1 MNLQAINNLAEDP
14 GNAPWPI
21 KLVAMLA
28 VMALILF
35 LGYKLVI
42 TDGINELSSAESKEK
57 ELRSTFE
64 TKQKRASQLSAYEDQ
79 LKEMELSF
87 GNMMQQLP
95 SSTEIPALILDIS
108 EKGVSNGLEIEL
120 FEPLAEESKEFY
132 AEKPIKLNA
141 LGSYKELATFV
152 SDISALPRIVTIHNI
167 QLKPEDAKV
176 NANKGKDIV
185 TKKRLRMEAII
196 KTYRYLENSDLKTA
210 SASGTGN
217 ETNNVV
223 NGRIGNSKTTVKVAS
238 GDNEKSSKK
247 SGRRK

>member
-14 GNAPWPI
+14 GNAPWPV

-28 VMALILF
+28 VMAFILF
-35 LGYKLVI
+35 LGYKFVI
-42 TDGINELSSAESKEK
+42 TDSINTLDAAESKEK

-64 TKQKRASQLSAYEDQ
+64 TKQKRASQLLAYEDQ

-120 FEPLAEESKEFY
+120 FEPLPEESKEFY
-132 AEKPIKLNA
+132 AEKPIKLSA

-167 QLKPEDAKV
+167 QLKPSEGRVSDKV
-176 NANKGKDIV
+176 SKESFS
-185 TKKRLRMEAII
+185 KKRLRMEAVI
-196 KTYRYLENSDLKTA
+196 KTYRYLENSDIKSTRA
-210 SASGTGN
+210 DNS
-217 ETNNVV
+217 NNQANKKKV
-223 NGRIGNSKTTVKVAS
+223 N
-238 GDNEKSSKK
+238 KK
-247 SGRRK
+247 SPAPK